1 MNQSKSSFIKSLKKN
16 WRYIGKNKFQ
26 LILFLILVSI
36 MTLTIVIF
44 PALSSKII
52 LAATDNLL
60 NQVIILGLISFLCGI
75 IYTVTGNLSNKFEQA
90 LYIKIVQG
98 IQEEASVETLK
109 LETKEIDKNGTGIFI
124 ERLNNDTNT
133 LAEVFLII
141 ISDLIPLITKIGLV
155 VSIFFINKYM
165 FIYCLINVTT
175 IYIIDRYRMK
185 KVYEVSKEL
194 KEQTEI
200 KTSLTS
206 EIVRG
211 FRDIRVLNI
220 ENTILN
226 KMKNI
231 IHACNKKSYDLRN
244 IRRKYNL
251 IEGIV
256 SEMFQFGFIIFGIY
270 LCSINKLE
278 IANFILLFMYGSN
291 IETALT
297 KLPVILEEI
306 KKFDLSTERVYEV
319 IENNTYAKEKFGTE
333 KLPKAHGDFEF
344 QNVTFS
350 YDGTHNVIDNMSFK
364 VRANETVS
372 FVGKSGAGKT
382 TIFNLL
388 NKAYPI
394 KEGKILIDGKDINT
408 LDKDSIRNNMSII
421 TQNPYIFNM
430 SIKENLAIVKP
441 DLADEEMIKVCQ
453 IACLDDF
460 IQSLPDKYDTI
471 VGENGIMLSGGQKQR
486 LAIARALLKKTEII
500 LFDEATSALDN
511 DTQSEIQK
519 AINNM
524 KGEYTILIIAH
535 RLSTVI
541 DSDRIILIDDGHVV
555 DSGTHYELL
564 QKNEFYQHLYQ
575 KELEEN

>member
-1 MNQSKSSFIKSLKKN
+1 MN
-16 WRYIGKNKFQ
+16 KNKSNFLKCIKKSWKYIRKTKLQ
-26 LILFLILVSI
+26 LVIYIILETLV
-36 MTLTIVIF
+36 TLTIVIF

-52 LAATDNLL
+52 LAITDNLL
-60 NQVIILGLISFLCGI
+60 DQVIIISLISLICGI
-75 IYTVTGNLSNKFEQA
+75 IYTIAGNIANRFSQY
-90 LYIKIVQG
+90 LYIKIVQD
-98 IQEEASVETLK
+98 IQEKMTEEALK
-109 LETKEIDKNGTGIFI
+109 IETKEIDKNGTGIFI

-133 LAEVFLII
+133 LADVFIVI
-141 ISDLIPLITKIGLV
+141 ISDLIPLITKVSLIL
-155 VSIFFINKYM
+155 SIFFINKYM
-165 FIYCLINVTT
+165 FIYCLFNVVC
-175 IYIIDRYRMK
+175 IFIIDRYRMK
-185 KVYEVSKEL
+185 KFYEVSNEL

-220 ENTILN
+220 EKPILA
-226 KMKNI
+226 KMKQVI
-231 IHACNKKSYDLRN
+231 SSCNKKSYNLRN

-251 IEGIV
+251 IEGIA
-256 SEMFQFGFIIFGIY
+256 SEIFSFGFIIFGVY

-278 IANFILLFMYGSN
+278 IANFILLYMYGSN

-297 KLPVILEEI
+297 QLPVILEEI
-306 KKFDLSTERVYEV
+306 KRFDLSTERVFEV
-319 IENNTYAKEKFGTE
+319 IENNKYAKEKFGNETI
-333 KLPKAHGDFEF
+333 PKAHGDFEF

-350 YDGTHNVIDNMSFK
+350 YDGKHNVIDNMSFK
-364 VRANETVS
+364 IRANETVS

-388 NKAYPI
+388 NKSYPI
-394 KEGKILIDGKDINT
+394 TQGKILIDGKDINT

-441 DLADEEMIKVCQ
+441 DLTEEEMVKVCK

-460 IQSLPDKYDTI
+460 IETLPDKYNTI
-471 VGENGIMLSGGQKQR
+471 IGENGIMLSGGQKQR

-500 LFDEATSALDN
+500 LLDEATSALDN

-541 DSDRIILIDDGHVV
+541 DSDRIILIDNGHVI
-555 DSGTHYELL
+555 DSGTHNELL
-564 QKNEFYQHLYQ
+564 HKNEFYQHLYQ